1 MGDHPHAVRYQE
13 AMEAFNEG
21 NLDAFEDLVADD
33 IEWWEIGA
41 SEPVRGKDALKARMT
56 QEMGEWEITGSVHD
70 VVSNDEHLVALVEA
84 KAQKPDGSTLDYRT
98 AEIHHVDDE
107 GKITARW
114 AFSDD
119 TAAIV
124 SFFS

>member
-1 MGDHPHAVRYQE
+1 MEEHPFAARYRE

-21 NLDAFEDLVADD
+21 NFEAFDDLVADD

-41 SEPVRGKDALKARMT
+41 SEAIRGKETLKARMME
-56 QEMGEWEITGSVHD
+56 EMGDWEITGSVHD
-70 VVSNDEHLVALVEA
+70 VVSNDDHLVALVEA
-84 KAQKPDGSTLDYRT
+84 KATKQDGSTLEYRT
-98 AEIHHVDDE
+98 AEIHHVDDD

-124 SFFS
+124 DFFG